1 MNEAEFELAGLLG
14 LPRDRYKNSK
24 EFLKAA
30 LRAAKE
36 EKFEVVERRD
46 PESKQL
52 LMIEVWHGARQLDIR
67 EPATDAEIPSA
78 MLVGLIAAI
87 RKHRRLPP

>member
-14 LPRDRYKNSK
+14 LPRDRYKGAK
-24 EFLKAA
+24 DFLKAA

-46 PESKQL
+46 PETKEL
-52 LMIEVWHGARQLDIR
+52 LMIEVWHGARQLDVR
-67 EPATDAEIPSA
+67 ELKTEAEIPLTK
-78 MLVGLIAAI
+78 LVGLIAAI

>member
-14 LPRDRYKNSK
+14 LPRNRYKGGK
-24 EFLKAA
+24 DFLKAA

-36 EKFEVVERRD
+36 EKLEVVERRD
-46 PESKQL
+46 PDTQRL
-52 LMIEVWHGARQLDIR
+52 LMIEIWHGARQLDAR
-67 EPATDAEIPSA
+67 ETASEDEIPVT

-87 RKHRRLPP
+87 RKHRHLSP